1 MSVIATFVPKV
12 AKSVGKRSV
21 RAILRSK
28 NTSRSCECSGAIRRT
43 VGLPTPYYSGHL
55 HVVSNKLLSTTNRQF
70 ASPNAEYVHNHLKH
84 TALLHAIPRAPRISV
99 IQTYGKYIFV
109 MRRGAAPSPFHYSHA
124 GMITSGYIFL
134 RRWPAVSS
142 SVVGILPSLGY
153 ALVTGTSQVRSP
165 SWLARVERYASSS

>member
-21 RAILRSK
+21 RAVLCSK

-70 ASPNAEYVHNHLKH
+70 ASLNANKVPYCLTFNSA
-84 TALLHAIPRAPRISV
+84 TARPACTRISV

-109 MRRGAAPSPFHYSHA
+109 IRRALHPAVPPPSA
-124 GMITSGYIFL
+124 GITISDYIFL
-134 RRWPAVSS
+134 RRWPAEFS
-142 SVVGILPSLGY
+142 SVQNCL
-153 ALVTGTSQVRSP
+153 
-165 SWLARVERYASSS
+165 